1 MRRIDF
7 FIAGVQKS
15 GTTAL
20 DSFLREHPQL
30 AMAKIKE
37 VHFFDN
43 ESLDW
48 AAPDYEQLHVQFD
61 WDRNDVQRGEA
72 TPIYTYW
79 PQALERLQRY
89 NPTARLI
96 IGLRHPSFRAF
107 SHWRMEV
114 SRSSDTLSFSDAI
127 REGRERVRSTPSQ
140 AHRVYSYVERGF
152 YDQQIARTL
161 SLFPRSQLHFFRTD
175 ELFTQPAKT
184 LAEIE
189 DFLGVGRV
197 LPAIGRYVVPVE
209 SKDFGVMTL
218 ADRQFLD
225 ELFAPSITEVERLS
239 GLDLSDWRNPG
250 YEEPMRPLD

>member
-30 AMAKIKE
+30 AMAKTKE

-61 WDRNDVQRGEA
+61 WGRSDVQRGEA

-89 NPTARLI
+89 SPTARLI
-96 IGLRHPSFRAF
+96 VGLRHPAFRAF

-114 SRSSDTLSFSDAI
+114 SRNADTLSFSAAI
-127 REGRERVRSTPSQ
+127 REGRERVRSSPSQ

-175 ELFTQPAKT
+175 ELFTQPAKA
-184 LAEIE
+184 LAKIE

-197 LPAIGRYVVPVE
+197 LPANGRYVVPVE
-209 SKDFGVMTL
+209 SKDFGAMTS
-218 ADRQFLD
+218 ADRRFLD
-225 ELFAPSITEVERLS
+225 EVFAPSLTEVERLS
-239 GLDLSDWRNPG
+239 GLDLGDWRNSK